1 MGNVDHS
8 SNSSTIAIIAAI
20 TAVAACFLLAPIFL
34 DMYLRSDQI
43 LKENKSV
50 KADVVALEKKLDKFM
65 KDKDE

>member
-1 MGNVDHS
+1 
-8 SNSSTIAIIAAI
+8 
-20 TAVAACFLLAPIFL
+20 
-34 DMYLRSDQI
+34 MYLRSDQI